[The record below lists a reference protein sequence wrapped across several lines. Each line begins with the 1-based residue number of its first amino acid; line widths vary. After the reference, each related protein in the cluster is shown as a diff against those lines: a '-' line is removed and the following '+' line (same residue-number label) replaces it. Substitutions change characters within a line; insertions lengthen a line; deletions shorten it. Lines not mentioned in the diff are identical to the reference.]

1 MNISIAAKIM
11 NKAGKQITIE
21 PDKLVEI
28 NPPYENYHYLKK
40 VREEWEFGLLLVERQ
55 EIPNE
60 KVIKLFKSEK
70 EAAVYFLMNRLSA
83 FYFAKRIRPFMMKQE
98 GFDIG
103 GPEFNERKFHEA
115 IYLVGIPPTLF
126 SLNETISKANRIIVE
141 VEGEDEKFIVKYR
154 GEDGKTISS
163 TLPVS
168 KKRALFFAF
177 KKLFLFHLFNKEIKD
192 LLLEHGEGN
201 DITDEDISV
210 FLT

>member
-1 MNISIAAKIM
+1 MYISIAAKIM
-11 NKAGKQITIE
+11 NKAGKQIKIE
-21 PDKLVEI
+21 PEKLVEI

-40 VREEWEFGLLLVERQ
+40 VGEEWEFGLLLVERQ
-55 EIPNE
+55 EVPSE
-60 KVIKLFKSEK
+60 KVIKLFKSEE
-70 EAAVYFLMNRLSA
+70 EAAMYFLMNRLSA
-83 FYFAKRIRPFMMKQE
+83 FYFDKRIRPLMMKLE

-141 VEGEDEKFIVKYR
+141 AEDEKFIVKYR

-177 KKLFLFHLFNKEIKD
+177 KKLFLFHLFNKEVTD
-192 LLLEHGEGN
+192 LLIEHGEGN

>member
-11 NKAGKQITIE
+11 NKAGKQIKIE
-21 PDKLVEI
+21 PEKLVVI

-40 VREEWEFGLLLVERQ
+40 VGEEWEFGLLLVERQ
-55 EIPNE
+55 EVPSE
-60 KVIKLFKSEK
+60 KVIKLFKSEE
-70 EAAVYFLMNRLSA
+70 EAAMYFLMNRLSA
-83 FYFAKRIRPFMMKQE
+83 FYFDKRIRPFMME
-98 GFDIG
+98 HEEFDIG
-103 GPEFNERKFHEA
+103 SPEFNERKFHEA

-141 VEGEDEKFIVKYR
+141 AEDEKFIVKYR

-177 KKLFLFHLFNKEIKD
+177 KKLFLFHLFNKEVTD
-192 LLLEHGEGN
+192 LLIEHGEGN

>member
-55 EIPNE
+55 EVPNE
-60 KVIKLFKSEK
+60 KVIKLFKSEE
-70 EAAVYFLMNRLSA
+70 EAAMYFLMNRLSA
-83 FYFAKRIRPFMMKQE
+83 FYFAKRIRPFMME
-98 GFDIG
+98 HEEFDIG

-115 IYLVGIPPTLF
+115 IYLIGISPTLF
-126 SLNETISKANRIIVE
+126 SLNDTILKTNRIIVDA
-141 VEGEDEKFIVKYR
+141 EDDKFIVKYR

-163 TLPVS
+163 TLPIS

-177 KKLFLFHLFNKEIKD
+177 KKLFLIYIFNKEVKN
-192 LLLEHGEGN
+192 LLIEHGEGN
-201 DITDEDISV
+201 NITDEDISV

>member
-11 NKAGKQITIE
+11 NKVGKQITIE

-83 FYFAKRIRPFMMKQE
+83 FYFAKRIRPFMME
-98 GFDIG
+98 HEEFDIG
-103 GPEFNERKFHEA
+103 GLEFNERKFHEA
-115 IYLVGIPPTLF
+115 IYLIGIPPTLF
-126 SLNETISKANRIIVE
+126 SLNDTILKTNRIIVDA
-141 VEGEDEKFIVKYR
+141 EDDKFIVKYR

-163 TLPVS
+163 TLPIS

-177 KKLFLFHLFNKEIKD
+177 KKLFLIYIFNKEVKD
-192 LLLEHGEGN
+192 LLIEHGEGN
-201 DITDEDISV
+201 NITDEDISV

>member
-1 MNISIAAKIM
+1 MYISIAAKIM
-11 NKAGKQITIE
+11 NKAGKQIKIE
-21 PDKLVEI
+21 PEKLVEI

-40 VREEWEFGLLLVERQ
+40 VGEEWEFGLLLVERQ
-55 EIPNE
+55 EVPSE
-60 KVIKLFKSEK
+60 KVIKLFKSEE
-70 EAAVYFLMNRLSA
+70 EAAMYFLMNRLSA
-83 FYFAKRIRPFMMKQE
+83 FYFDKRIRPFMMKLE

-141 VEGEDEKFIVKYR
+141 AEDEKFIVKYR

-177 KKLFLFHLFNKEIKD
+177 KKLFLFHLFNKEVTD
-192 LLLEHGEGN
+192 LLIEHGEGN

>member
-11 NKAGKQITIE
+11 NKAGEQIKIE
-21 PDKLVEI
+21 PEKLVEI

-40 VREEWEFGLLLVERQ
+40 VGEEWEFGLLLVERQ
-55 EIPNE
+55 EVPSE
-60 KVIKLFKSEK
+60 KVIKLFKSEE
-70 EAAVYFLMNRLSA
+70 EAAMYFLMNRLSA
-83 FYFAKRIRPFMMKQE
+83 FYFDKRIRPFMMKHE

-115 IYLVGIPPTLF
+115 IYLVGIPPTLISF
-126 SLNETISKANRIIVE
+126 NETISKANRIIVE
-141 VEGEDEKFIVKYR
+141 AEDEKFIVKYR

-177 KKLFLFHLFNKEIKD
+177 KKLFLFHLFNKEVKD
-192 LLLEHGEGN
+192 LLIEHGEGN